1 MHIADWIIVILYF
14 AYVLAEGFRHGKKN
28 QNLDDYFRGKRSL
41 RWWAVGLSVMA
52 TQASAIT
59 YIGTTGQAYN
69 AGMSFIQVYLPQP
82 LVMVI
87 LCMTFVPF
95 FYRANIFTAYEY
107 LERRFDAKT
116 RSLTSFIFLVSRGL
130 AVSFVLYAPS
140 IILAVI
146 FGWNEL
152 VTITIMGAST
162 ILYTTIGGNKAV
174 IMIDAKQ
181 MLLMFAGIFI
191 AIALFV
197 SKFPANYS
205 IGDAVHL
212 AGLEGKWNSIDLSM
226 DLKNSY
232 TLLSGMLGGFF
243 LALSYFGCDQSQVQ
257 RYLTGRSLTESR
269 MSLMLNAFLK
279 VPMQFLILA
288 VGVLMF
294 VSYHFIKPPLN
305 FSAENQSVLMQ
316 KAGSRYAE
324 LEKRYDA
331 VFQERRVEALSLSE
345 ARKSHNAVALRV
357 AEGRYREADAAFR
370 ELKNENRALLKSV
383 TGSEPSSE
391 VNYIFPSFL
400 IRHAPT
406 GILGIMLAVIFAAA
420 MSSFSSE
427 INSLASATIID
438 FYKRYFC
445 KTAGDAHYLWVSRG
459 ATLFWGAFATGAA
472 CYAGKLGS
480 LIEAVNK
487 VGSYFYGPILGVFL
501 LAFMVRRC
509 NGTGAFYGL
518 IAGEIAVFAVA
529 YYSSISWL
537 YYNVVGVAVV
547 LAAGT
552 AISMLRPS
560 QADSSRSGEIR
571 Q

>member
-1 MHIADWIIVILYF
+1 MHIADWIVILLYF
-14 AYVLAEGFRHGKKN
+14 AYVLAEGVRHGKKN
-28 QNLDDYFRGKRSL
+28 KNLDDYFRGTRSL

-59 YIGTTGQAYN
+59 YIGTTGQAYDS
-69 AGMSFIQVYLPQP
+69 GMSFIQVYLPQP
-82 LVMVI
+82 LVMVV

-95 FYRANIFTAYEY
+95 FYKANIFTAYEY

-116 RSLTSFIFLVSRGL
+116 RSLTSFIFLISRGL

-146 FGWNEL
+146 FGWNEI
-152 VTITIMGAST
+152 VTILIMGAST

-174 IMIDAKQ
+174 ILIDAKQ

-197 SKFPANYS
+197 SQFPS
-205 IGDAVHL
+205 GFSLGDAVHL
-212 AGLEGKWNSIDLSM
+212 AGLEQKWNSIDLST
-226 DLKNSY
+226 DLKSSY

-269 MSLMLNAFLK
+269 MSLILNAFLK

-294 VSYHFIKPPLN
+294 VSFHFIRPPLN
-305 FSAENQSVLMQ
+305 FNESHHRVLMQ
-316 KAGSRYAE
+316 KAGARYGE
-324 LEKRYDA
+324 LERKHNAAFQKRREAA
-331 VFQERRVEALSLSE
+331 VSLGE
-345 ARKSHNAVALRV
+345 ARKSGRQELLAR
-357 AEGRYREADAAFR
+357 AEQHYRRAEAEFR
-370 ELKNENRALLKSV
+370 QVKKENQALLRSV
-383 TGSEPSSE
+383 LQSEPSSD

-400 IRHAPT
+400 VRYAPT

-427 INSLASATIID
+427 INSLASATVID
-438 FYKRYFC
+438 FYKRYFQ
-445 KTAGDAHYLWVSRG
+445 ANASDSHYLRVSRT
-459 ATLFWGAFATGAA
+459 ATLFWGCFATVAA

-501 LAFMVRRC
+501 LAFLVRRS
-509 NGTGAFYGL
+509 NGAGAFYGL
-518 IAGEIAVFAVA
+518 LAGEAAVFAVA
-529 YYSSISWL
+529 CYSSISWL

-547 LAAGT
+547 LAAG
-552 AISMLRPS
+552 AIISRI
-560 QADSSRSGEIR
+560 ADCRR
-571 Q
+571 

>member
-14 AYVLAEGFRHGKKN
+14 AYVIGEGFRHGRENK
-28 QNLDDYFRGKRSL
+28 NLDDYFRGKRSL

-59 YIGTTGQAYN
+59 YIGTTGQAYDS
-69 AGMSFIQVYLPQP
+69 GMSFIQVYLPQP
-82 LVMVI
+82 LVMVV
-87 LCMTFVPF
+87 LCMVFVPF
-95 FYRANIFTAYEY
+95 FYRANVFTAYEY

-116 RSLTSFIFLVSRGL
+116 RSLTSFIFLISRGL

-146 FGWNEL
+146 FGWNEV
-152 VTITIMGAST
+152 VTILIMGAST
-162 ILYTTIGGNKAV
+162 IIYTTIGGNKAV

-181 MLLMFAGIFI
+181 MILMFAGIFI
-191 AIALFV
+191 AIGLFV
-197 SKFPANYS
+197 FQFPSHFS

-212 AGLEGKWNSIDLSM
+212 AGLEGKWNSIDLST
-226 DLKNSY
+226 DLTSSY

-269 MSLMLNAFLK
+269 MSLLLNAFLK

-305 FSAENQSVLMQ
+305 FNAADRSVLAQ
-316 KAGSRYAE
+316 KANSQYAE
-324 LEKRYDA
+324 LERKYDS
-331 VFQERRVEALSLSE
+331 VFQERKEAAFSISE
-345 ARKSHNAVALRV
+345 ARKSGNAGLLGA
-357 AEGRYREADAAFR
+357 AEKRYHDAEAGFR
-370 ELKNENRALLKSV
+370 GVKRENRALLKSV
-383 TGSEPSSE
+383 RGKEPSSE

-400 IRHAPT
+400 IHYAPA

-438 FYKRYFC
+438 FYKRYFRT
-445 KTAGDAHYLWVSRG
+445 TASDAHYLWVSRG
-459 ATLFWGAFATGAA
+459 ATLFWGMFATAAA
-472 CYAGKLGS
+472 CFAGRLGS

-501 LAFMVRRC
+501 LAFMVRRS

-518 IAGEIAVFAVA
+518 IAGEIAVLATA
-529 YYSSISWL
+529 HYSSISWL
-537 YYNVVGVAVV
+537 YYNVVGVAAV
-547 LAAGT
+547 LAVGT
-552 AISMLRPS
+552 MISLVRTAHP
-560 QADSSRSGEIR
+560 
-571 Q
+571 

>member
-1 MHIADWIIVILYF
+1 MHIADWIIVALYF
-14 AYVLAEGFRHGKKN
+14 AYVIGEGFRHGRKN

-59 YIGTTGQAYN
+59 YIGTTGQAYDS
-69 AGMSFIQVYLPQP
+69 GMSFIQVYLPQP
-82 LVMVI
+82 LVMVV

-95 FYRANIFTAYEY
+95 FYRANVFTAYEY

-116 RSLTSFIFLVSRGL
+116 RSLTSFIFLISRGL

-146 FGWNEL
+146 FGWNEV
-152 VTITIMGAST
+152 VTILIMGAST

-174 IMIDAKQ
+174 ILIDAKQ
-181 MLLMFAGIFI
+181 MILMFAGIFV
-191 AIALFV
+191 AIGLFV
-197 SKFPANYS
+197 FQFPSHYS
-205 IGDAVHL
+205 IGDAIHL
-212 AGLEGKWNSIDLSM
+212 AGLEGKWNSIDLSLN
-226 DLKNSY
+226 LKSSY

-257 RYLTGRSLTESR
+257 RYLTGRSLKESR
-269 MSLMLNAFLK
+269 MSLILNAFLK

-305 FSAENQSVLMQ
+305 FSAADQSVLSQ
-316 KAGSRYAE
+316 KAGSRYSE
-324 LEKRYDA
+324 LE
-331 VFQERRVEALSLSE
+331 
-345 ARKSHNAVALRV
+345 RK
-357 AEGRYREADAAFR
+357 YDAAFLERR
-370 ELKNENRALLKSV
+370 EAALFLSKARNEDNAILLKEAETRYHETEVRFRGVKKENRELLKSV
-383 TGSEPSSE
+383 RGSEPPSE

-400 IRHAPT
+400 INHTPA
-406 GILGIMLAVIFAAA
+406 GILGILLAVIFAAA

-438 FYKRYFC
+438 FYKRYFRT
-445 KTAGDAHYLWVSRG
+445 TASDKHYLWVSRG
-459 ATLFWGAFATGAA
+459 ATLFWGMFAAAAA
-472 CYAGKLGS
+472 CFAGKLGS

-501 LAFMVRRC
+501 LAFIVRRS
-509 NGTGAFYGL
+509 NGAGAFYGL
-518 IAGEIAVFAVA
+518 IAGEIAVFATA

-547 LAAGT
+547 LGVGT
-552 AISMLRPS
+552 FISMLRPS
-560 QADSSRSGEIR
+560 HRFSPN
-571 Q
+571 

>member
-28 QNLDDYFRGKRSL
+28 KNLDDYFRGKRSL

-59 YIGTTGQAYN
+59 YIGTTGQAYD

-82 LVMVI
+82 LVMVV

-95 FYRANIFTAYEY
+95 FYKANIFTAYEY

-116 RSLTSFIFLVSRGL
+116 RSLTSFMFLISRGL

-146 FGWNEL
+146 FGWNEV
-152 VTITIMGAST
+152 VTILIMGVST
-162 ILYTTIGGNKAV
+162 IIYTTIGGNKAV

-181 MLLMFAGIFI
+181 MLLMFVGIFI

-197 SKFPANYS
+197 FQFPSSYS

-212 AGLEGKWNSIDLSM
+212 AGLENKWNSIDLSV
-226 DLKNSY
+226 DLKISY

-269 MSLMLNAFLK
+269 MSLILNAFLK

-305 FSAENQSVLMQ
+305 FNSANRNVLSQ
-316 KAGSRYAE
+316 KAGSQYAE
-324 LEKRYDA
+324 LEKKYDV
-331 VFQERRVEALSLSE
+331 VFQERRDAAFSLSE
-345 ARKSHNAVALRV
+345 ARKSDNKSLLKASEERYLKAESGFLAVK
-357 AEGRYREADAAFR
+357 RE
-370 ELKNENRALLKSV
+370 NHILLKSV
-383 TGSEPSSE
+383 LGSEPSND

-400 IRHAPT
+400 IQHAPA

-438 FYKRYFC
+438 FYKRYFR
-445 KTAGDAHYLWVSRG
+445 TAASDSHYLWVSRG
-459 ATLFWGAFATGAA
+459 ATLFWGAFATAAA
-472 CYAGKLGS
+472 CYAGRLGS

-501 LAFMVRRC
+501 LAFLVRRS

-518 IAGEIAVFAVA
+518 LIGEIAVFATA
-529 YYSSISWL
+529 YCSSISWL
-537 YYNVVGVAVV
+537 YYNVVGATVV

-552 AISMLRPS
+552 AISIT
-560 QADSSRSGEIR
+560 ADSRRSSQIGKANL
-571 Q
+571 

>member
-1 MHIADWIIVILYF
+1 MRIADWIIVILYF
-14 AYVLAEGFRHGKKN
+14 AYVIGEGFRHGRKN
-28 QNLDDYFRGKRSL
+28 KNLDDYFRGNRSL

-59 YIGTTGQAYN
+59 YIGTTGQAYD

-82 LVMVI
+82 LVMVV

-107 LERRFDAKT
+107 LEKRFDAKT
-116 RSLTSFIFLVSRGL
+116 RSLTSFIFLISRGL

-140 IILAVI
+140 IVLAVI
-146 FGWNEL
+146 FGWSEMF
-152 VTITIMGAST
+152 TILIMGVST
-162 ILYTTIGGNKAV
+162 IIYTTIGGNKAV

-197 SKFPANYS
+197 FKFPANFS

-212 AGLEGKWNSIDLSM
+212 ASLEGKWNSIDLSLNL
-226 DLKNSY
+226 DSSY

-257 RYLTGRSLTESR
+257 RYLTGKSLTESR
-269 MSLMLNAFLK
+269 LSLILNAFLK

-294 VSYHFIKPPLN
+294 VSYNFIKPPLN
-305 FSAENQSVLMQ
+305 FNEANRQVLTQ
-316 KAGSRYAE
+316 KAGKQYAE
-324 LEKRYDA
+324 LEGKYDA
-331 VFQERRVEALSLSE
+331 LFQERRA
-345 ARKSHNAVALRV
+345 AAIALRDARSADSDPMIKR
-357 AEGRYREADAAFR
+357 AEGRYHKAEAAFR
-370 ELKNENRALLKSV
+370 EVKKENGVLLKSV
-383 TGSEPSSE
+383 LGSEPSSDI
-391 VNYIFPSFL
+391 NYIFPSFL
-400 IRHAPT
+400 INYAPA

-438 FYKRYFC
+438 FYKRYFRS
-445 KTAGDAHYLWVSRG
+445 TASDAHYLWVSRG
-459 ATLFWGAFATGAA
+459 ATLFWGVFATIAA

-501 LAFMVRRC
+501 LAFLVRRS

-518 IAGEIAVFAVA
+518 LAGEVAVFAVA
-529 YYSSISWL
+529 RTTSISWL
-537 YYNVVGVAVV
+537 YYNVVGVAAV
-547 LAAGT
+547 LLVGT
-552 AISMLRPS
+552 VLSRFRQ
-560 QADSSRSGEIR
+560 QAPHPQS
-571 Q
+571 

>member
-1 MHIADWIIVILYF
+1 MHIADWIIVTLYF
-14 AYVLAEGFRHGKKN
+14 AYVIGEGFRHGKKN
-28 QNLDDYFRGKRSL
+28 KNLDDYFRGKRSL

-59 YIGTTGQAYN
+59 YIGTTGQAYDS
-69 AGMSFIQVYLPQP
+69 GMSFIQVYLPQP
-82 LVMVI
+82 FVMII

-95 FYRANIFTAYEY
+95 FYKANVFTAYEY

-116 RSLTSFIFLVSRGL
+116 RSLTSFIFLISRGL
-130 AVSFVLYAPS
+130 SVSFVLYAPS

-146 FGWNEL
+146 FDWNEI
-152 VTITIMGAST
+152 VTILIMGAST
-162 ILYTTIGGNKAV
+162 ILYTTVGGNKAV

-197 SKFPANYS
+197 YQFPSSYS
-205 IGDAVHL
+205 IGDAIHL
-212 AGLEGKWNSIDLSM
+212 AGLEGKWNSIDLSV
-226 DLKNSY
+226 DLKSSY

-269 MSLMLNAFLK
+269 MSLILNAFLK

-294 VSYHFIKPPLN
+294 VSYNFIQPPLN
-305 FSAENQSVLMQ
+305 FNAANRGVLVQ
-316 KAGSRYAE
+316 KAGSQYAE
-324 LEKRYDA
+324 LERKYDT
-331 VFQERRVEALSLSE
+331 VFQTRREAALSLSA
-345 ARKSHNAVALRV
+345 ARKSGNPDFLVA
-357 AEGRYREADAAFR
+357 AEKRYRETEATFR
-370 ELKNENRALLKSV
+370 DVKKENRALLKS
-383 TGSEPSSE
+383 TLGSEPSSDI
-391 VNYIFPSFL
+391 NYIFPSFL
-400 IRHAPT
+400 INHAPAGVL
-406 GILGIMLAVIFAAA
+406 GILLAVIFAAA

-427 INSLASATIID
+427 INSLARATIID
-438 FYKRYFC
+438 FYKRYFQT
-445 KTAGDAHYLWVSRG
+445 TASDRHYLWVSRG
-459 ATLFWGAFATGAA
+459 ATLFWGAFATVAA
-472 CYAGKLGS
+472 CFAGKLGS

-501 LAFMVRRC
+501 LAFMIRRC
-509 NGTGAFYGL
+509 NGAGAFYGL
-518 IAGEIAVFAVA
+518 LAGEIAVFAVA
-529 YYSSISWL
+529 YYTSISWL

-552 AISMLRPS
+552 VISMIRP
-560 QADSSRSGEIR
+560 AHRV
-571 Q
+571 

>member
-1 MHIADWIIVILYF
+1 MHIADWIIVVLYF
-14 AYVLAEGFRHGKKN
+14 AYVIGEGFRHGRKN
-28 QNLDDYFRGKRSL
+28 KNLDDYFRGKRSL

-59 YIGTTGQAYN
+59 YIGTTGQAYDS
-69 AGMSFIQVYLPQP
+69 GMSFIQVYLPQP

-107 LERRFDAKT
+107 LERRFDART
-116 RSLTSFIFLVSRGL
+116 RSLTSFIFLISRGL
-130 AVSFVLYAPS
+130 SVSFVLYAPS

-146 FGWNEL
+146 FGWSEV
-152 VTITIMGAST
+152 VTILIMGAST

-197 SKFPANYS
+197 YQFPSSYS
-205 IGDAVHL
+205 IGDAIHL
-212 AGLEGKWNSIDLSM
+212 AGLEGKWNSIDLSV
-226 DLKNSY
+226 DLKSSY

-269 MSLMLNAFLK
+269 MSLILNAFLK

-294 VSYHFIKPPLN
+294 VSYNFIKPPLN
-305 FSAENQSVLMQ
+305 FNDANHSVLSQ
-316 KAGSRYAE
+316 KAGSQYAE
-324 LEKRYDA
+324 LERKYDT
-331 VFQERRVEALSLSE
+331 VFHERREAALSLSE
-345 ARKSHNAVALRV
+345 ARKTGNPDSLAT
-357 AEGRYREADAAFR
+357 AEKRYRRTEVTFQEVR
-370 ELKNENRALLKSV
+370 KENRSLLKSV
-383 TGSEPSSE
+383 LESEPSSD

-400 IRHAPT
+400 VHYAPA
-406 GILGIMLAVIFAAA
+406 GVLGIMLAVIFAAA

-438 FYKRYFC
+438 FYKRYFR
-445 KTAGDAHYLWVSRG
+445 TAASDRHYLWVSRG
-459 ATLFWGAFATGAA
+459 ATMFWGAFATVAA
-472 CYAGKLGS
+472 CFAGKLGS

-518 IAGEIAVFAVA
+518 LAGEIAVFAVA
-529 YYSSISWL
+529 YYTSISWL

-547 LAAGT
+547 LASGT
-552 AISMLRPS
+552 VVSMIRP
-560 QADSSRSGEIR
+560 AHRA
-571 Q
+571 

>member
-1 MHIADWIIVILYF
+1 MHIADWIIIILYF
-14 AYVLAEGFRHGKKN
+14 AYVLAEGVRHGKKN
-28 QNLDDYFRGKRSL
+28 KNLDDYFRGTRSL

-59 YIGTTGQAYN
+59 YIGTTGQAYD

-82 LVMVI
+82 LVMVV

-95 FYRANIFTAYEY
+95 FYKANIFTAYEY

-116 RSLTSFIFLVSRGL
+116 RSLTSFIFLLSRGL

-146 FGWNEL
+146 FGWNEI
-152 VTITIMGAST
+152 VTILIMGAST
-162 ILYTTIGGNKAV
+162 ILYTTVGGNKAV
-174 IMIDAKQ
+174 ILIDAKQ
-181 MLLMFAGIFI
+181 MLLMFAGIFV

-197 SKFPANYS
+197 SQFPS
-205 IGDAVHL
+205 GFSLGDAVHL
-212 AGLEGKWNSIDLSM
+212 AGLEQKWNSIDLSL
-226 DLKNSY
+226 DPSNSY

-269 MSLMLNAFLK
+269 MSLILNAFLK

-294 VSYHFIKPPLN
+294 VSFHFIKPPLN
-305 FSAENQSVLMQ
+305 FNESNYSTLVQ
-316 KAGSRYAE
+316 KAGARYGE
-324 LEKRYDA
+324 LEKKHDA
-331 VFQERRVEALSLSE
+331 AFQERRDAAVSLSE
-345 ARKSHNAVALRV
+345 ARKSGRQELLSA
-357 AEGRYREADAAFR
+357 AEQRYRRAESAFR
-370 ELKNENRALLKSV
+370 NVKKENQALLKSV
-383 TGSEPSSE
+383 LQAEPSSDI
-391 VNYIFPSFL
+391 NYIFPSFL
-400 IRHAPT
+400 IHHAPT
-406 GILGIMLAVIFAAA
+406 GVLGIMLAVIFAAA

-438 FYKRYFC
+438 FYKRYFQMN
-445 KTAGDAHYLWVSRG
+445 ASDSHYLWVSRG
-459 ATLFWGAFATGAA
+459 ATLFWGCFATAAA

-487 VGSYFYGPILGVFL
+487 VRSYFYGPILGVFL
-501 LAFMVRRC
+501 LAFLVRRS

-518 IAGEIAVFAVA
+518 LAGEAAVFAVA

-537 YYNVVGVAVV
+537 YYNVVGVAAV
-547 LAAGT
+547 LVAGT
-552 AISMLRPS
+552 LISRI
-560 QADSSRSGEIR
+560 ADSRR
-571 Q
+571 

>member
-1 MHIADWIIVILYF
+1 MHIADWIIIILYF
-14 AYVLAEGFRHGKKN
+14 AYVLAEGVRHGKKN
-28 QNLDDYFRGKRSL
+28 KNLDDYFRGTRSL

-59 YIGTTGQAYN
+59 YIGTTGQAYD

-82 LVMVI
+82 LVMVV

-95 FYRANIFTAYEY
+95 FYKANIFTAYEY

-116 RSLTSFIFLVSRGL
+116 RSLTSFIFLLSRGL

-146 FGWNEL
+146 FGWNEI
-152 VTITIMGAST
+152 VTILIMGAST
-162 ILYTTIGGNKAV
+162 ILYTTVGGNKAV
-174 IMIDAKQ
+174 ILIDAKQ
-181 MLLMFAGIFI
+181 MLLMFAGIFV

-197 SKFPANYS
+197 SQFPS
-205 IGDAVHL
+205 GFSLGDAVHL
-212 AGLEGKWNSIDLSM
+212 AGLEQKWNSIDLSL
-226 DLKNSY
+226 DPSNSY

-269 MSLMLNAFLK
+269 MSLILNAFLK

-294 VSYHFIKPPLN
+294 VSFHFIKPPLN
-305 FSAENQSVLMQ
+305 FNESNYSTLVQ
-316 KAGSRYAE
+316 KAGARYGE
-324 LEKRYDA
+324 LEKKHDA
-331 VFQERRVEALSLSE
+331 AFQERRDAAVSLSE
-345 ARKSHNAVALRV
+345 ARKSGRQELLSA
-357 AEGRYREADAAFR
+357 AEQRYRRAESAFR
-370 ELKNENRALLKSV
+370 NVKKENQALLKSV
-383 TGSEPSSE
+383 LQAEPSSDI
-391 VNYIFPSFL
+391 NYIFPSFL
-400 IRHAPT
+400 IHHAPT
-406 GILGIMLAVIFAAA
+406 GVLGIMLAVIFAAA

-438 FYKRYFC
+438 FYKRYFQMN
-445 KTAGDAHYLWVSRG
+445 ASDSHYLWVSRG
-459 ATLFWGAFATGAA
+459 ATLFWGCFATAAA

-501 LAFMVRRC
+501 LAFLVRRS

-518 IAGEIAVFAVA
+518 LAGEAAVFAVA
-529 YYSSISWL
+529 YCSSISWL
-537 YYNVVGVAVV
+537 YYNVVGVAAV
-547 LAAGT
+547 LVAGT
-552 AISMLRPS
+552 LISRI
-560 QADSSRSGEIR
+560 ADSRR
-571 Q
+571 

>member
-1 MHIADWIIVILYF
+1 MHIADWIIVAVYF
-14 AYVLAEGFRHGKKN
+14 AYVLAEGFRHGRKN
-28 QNLDDYFRGKRSL
+28 KNLDDYFRGKRSL

-59 YIGTTGQAYN
+59 YIGTTGQAYD

-82 LVMVI
+82 LVMVV
-87 LCMTFVPF
+87 LCMSFVPF
-95 FYRANIFTAYEY
+95 FYRANVFTAYEY

-116 RSLTSFIFLVSRGL
+116 RSLTSFIFLISRGL

-146 FGWNEL
+146 FGWNEV
-152 VTITIMGAST
+152 VTISIMGAST
-162 ILYTTIGGNKAV
+162 IIYTTIGGNKAV

-197 SKFPANYS
+197 FQFPSSYS
-205 IGDAVHL
+205 IGDAIHL
-212 AGLEGKWNSIDLSM
+212 AGLEGKWNSIDLSV
-226 DLKNSY
+226 DLKSSY

-269 MSLMLNAFLK
+269 MSLILNAFLK

-305 FSAENQSVLMQ
+305 FSAENQSVLSQ
-316 KAGSRYAE
+316 KAGSQYAE
-324 LEKRYDA
+324 LEKKYDT
-331 VFQERRVEALSLSE
+331 VFQERRNAALSMSE
-345 ARKSHNAVALRV
+345 ARKSGDSGLLEA
-357 AEGRYREADAAFR
+357 AEKRYREAEVTFR
-370 ELKNENRALLKSV
+370 GVKKENRALLKSV
-383 TGSEPSSE
+383 LGSEPSSDI
-391 VNYIFPSFL
+391 NYIFPSFL
-400 IRHAPT
+400 IQHAPA

-438 FYKRYFC
+438 FYKRYFQ
-445 KTAGDAHYLWVSRG
+445 TTGSDAHYLWVSRG
-459 ATLFWGAFATGAA
+459 ATMFWGVFATAAA

-552 AISMLRPS
+552 MISMLRP
-560 QADSSRSGEIR
+560 ANRV
-571 Q
+571 